1 MNKIVK
7 FSVIGL
13 GARGMIYLNQMLNEN
28 STFKLASVC
37 DNNPERIELF
47 KKEYD
52 SKNVD
57 IFLDENHFFAKN
69 VRIYG

>member
-1 MNKIVK
+1 
-7 FSVIGL
+7 
-13 GARGMIYLNQMLNEN
+13 MIFLNQMLNEN

-69 VRIYG
+69 VGIYG